1 MQARKAAAELVG
13 RRAELDTLAA
23 MLRAARLVTLTG
35 PGGVGKTSL
44 ALMAA
49 ERARRSGHKALVI
62 ALSELVTAEQV
73 LGAAL
78 DAAGVHERP
87 GCDRR
92 ETLVESLNGDVLLV
106 LDNCEHVAV
115 AVAELVETLLRGNP
129 TVRLLATSRR
139 PLDLAG
145 EVTWRTPPLTAP
157 SEDTVAAVLASDSG
171 RLFLARA
178 QRAHETFSLGKANAA
193 AVAQICRDLDGIPLA
208 LELAAARVT
217 GQDVADLIA
226 SLDDRTAA
234 TISRPAGVEPRHA
247 TLRASLDWTYSLLS
261 DTERAVLRRC
271 SVFAGWT
278 LDSAVA
284 VAATAPQ
291 ECTGMREALSGLARA
306 GLVRTGARGSD
317 RYEMPEAV
325 RRFAFERLIEAGE
338 VEEVRGRHVDQYWEL
353 AHHADELL
361 EQQSGRDT
369 LASEAANLM
378 AAVDHALHQRDIRA
392 LDIAAGLGL
401 WWVLEDRFAEGRAT
415 CARSIAVLAGRDAR
429 REALAR
435 CTWAELSFLAL
446 DHAEGYTQGTLAL
459 TLAET
464 AGDDYAVGRCL
475 QVMTG
480 VLSTSDPLRGA
491 AAGRRAVEL
500 LRRAQDR
507 HHLAHALVAL
517 AAAELQCDRFDAA
530 RAACVEFDTLGA
542 GRAYAWLRTW
552 MEFTLAWA
560 AHCEGDEPQALAH
573 SNAAIDLAGTQPTL
587 TRYFAIYC
595 RVHALAHSGQ
605 ADVARAEG
613 MAALREACEEGISA
627 VVPSLHHSVAVAELA
642 SGDLEAP
649 RKRIAPFY
657 DQRHL
662 PGASSVREL
671 AATIAL
677 ANQHPD
683 EAREQAAALR
693 RLSTRTGSERRAGL
707 ADLFDGIAAVQNG
720 ELGRAGDL
728 LHTALDTFLE
738 HRLHRDAAQALEGI
752 GGLAAAESRPA
763 LAARLL
769 GAAAASRRTHGST
782 RVPPDQ
788 RWLASL
794 CSDAEAALGTAE
806 WRAAFAEGEALSEKE
821 AAAYAARGRGRRLRA
836 AVGWDSLTPAE
847 SDVARLV
854 VAGLSNP
861 EIGARLFMSR
871 GTVKAH
877 LAHIY
882 GKLGVANRTEL
893 ASAAASRRTP

>member
-1 MQARKAAAELVG
+1 
-13 RRAELDTLAA
+13 
-23 MLRAARLVTLTG
+23 MLKAARLVTLTG
-35 PGGVGKTSL
+35 PGGVGKTRL

-49 ERARRSGHKALVI
+49 ERSRIRGIRATII

-87 GCDRR
+87 GRDRR
-92 ETLVESLNGDVLLV
+92 KTLVESLRGDVLLV

-139 PLDLAG
+139 PLDVAG

-157 SEDTVAAVLASDSG
+157 LDDTAAAVVASDAG
-171 RLFLARA
+171 RLFVARA
-178 QRAHETFSLGKANAA
+178 QRAHERFALSEANAA
-193 AVAQICRDLDGIPLA
+193 AVAQICRELDGVPLA
-208 LELAAARVT
+208 LELVAARVT
-217 GQDVADLIA
+217 GEDVVDLIA

-234 TISRPAGVEPRHA
+234 TTSQLAGVAPRHA
-247 TLRASLDWTYSLLS
+247 TVRASFDWTYSLLS
-261 DTERAVLRRC
+261 DTERALLRRC

-278 LDSAVA
+278 LETAVA
-284 VAATAPQ
+284 VAATAPH
-291 ECTGMREALSGLARA
+291 ECTGMREAVAGLARA
-306 GLVRTGARGSD
+306 GLVRIGSGRSD
-317 RYEMPEAV
+317 RYEMPDAV
-325 RRFAFERLIEAGE
+325 RHFAFEKLAEAGE
-338 VEEVRGRHVDQYWEL
+338 ADALRGRHLDHFCEL
-353 AHHADELL
+353 ARHADELL
-361 EQQSGRDT
+361 EHQSGRDT
-369 LASEAANLM
+369 LAGEAANLM
-378 AAVDHALHQRDIRA
+378 SAIDHALQQRDLRA

-415 CARSIAVLAGRDAR
+415 CARALSVLAGHDDR

-464 AGDDYAVGRCL
+464 AGDDHALGRCL

-507 HHLAHALVAL
+507 HRLAHALIAL

-587 TRYFAIYC
+587 IRYFAIYC

-605 ADVARAEG
+605 ADIALAEG
-613 MAALREACEEGISA
+613 LAALHEACDEGLSA
-627 VVPSLHHSVAVAELA
+627 VVPSLHHGVAIAELA
-642 SGDLEAP
+642 RGDLEAP
-649 RKRIAPFY
+649 RKRIAPYY

-662 PGASSVREL
+662 PGASSVQEL

-677 ANQHPD
+677 ANQQPD
-683 EAREQAAALR
+683 EAREHAAALR

-707 ADLFDGIAAVQNG
+707 ADLFDGIAEVQRGN
-720 ELGRAGDL
+720 LVRAGDL

-738 HRLHRDAAQALEGI
+738 HRLHRDAAQALEAI
-752 GGLAAAESRPA
+752 GALAAAESRPA

-769 GAAAASRRTHGST
+769 GAAAASRRAFGSAP
-782 RVPPDQ
+782 VPPDQ
-788 RWLASL
+788 RWLASIR
-794 CSDAEAALGTAE
+794 SQAEAALGAVE
-806 WRAAFAEGEALSEKE
+806 WTQAFAEGEALSETD
-821 AAAYAARGRGRRLRA
+821 AAGYAARGRGRRLRPA
-836 AVGWDSLTPAE
+836 LGWESLTPTEA
-847 SDVARLV
+847 DVARLA

-861 EIGARLFMSR
+861 EIGGRLFMSR

-893 ASAAASRRTP
+893 ASTAASRGTP